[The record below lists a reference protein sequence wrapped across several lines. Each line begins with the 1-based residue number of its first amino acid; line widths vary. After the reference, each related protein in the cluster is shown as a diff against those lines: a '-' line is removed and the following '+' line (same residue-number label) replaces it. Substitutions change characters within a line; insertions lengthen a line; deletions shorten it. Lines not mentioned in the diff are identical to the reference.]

1 MPLRYGEG
9 MANAF
14 KRLEEEI
21 DKFNKCLQDL
31 RLSDP
36 RDDKTRIEDTKG
48 GLLEGSYHWVL
59 ETSDFQQWRDDQQ
72 NRLLWIKG
80 DPGKGK
86 TMLPCGIINELEKS
100 MSKTD
105 ILSYF
110 FCQATDLRINHATAV
125 LRGLLYLLISQ
136 QPSLISHIQKKHDHA
151 GKSLFEDVNTWI
163 TLSEIFTSILQD
175 PSLRSTFLIIDTLD
189 ECVVDQS
196 KLLDFIV
203 QKASISPGVKWAISS
218 RNWPDI
224 EEQLE
229 RATHKMRLC
238 LELNPK
244 SVSAAVGTYV
254 KYKTRQ
260 LADEKDYDD
269 RTREAVLQH
278 LVSNADD
285 TFLWVALVYDNLKNM
300 PRWKTLAKLKEFP
313 PGLDLL
319 YQRML
324 NQICESDDADLCKQI
339 LAIVSTVYRPITL
352 METASIIE
360 TLGDIANDHKSLA
373 AIIGLCGSFLSL
385 REDTVSFVHQSAKD
399 FLMKKAS
406 KEILPLG
413 MDDVHH
419 TIFLRSVLAMS
430 NTLRRDIYSLRAPGI
445 SIDQVKQPDPDPL
458 AAIRYSCLYW
468 VDHLLDSQ
476 TKEDMIPDLKD
487 SGSVYNFLRQYFL
500 YWLEAL
506 SLIRSLSSSIAMTT
520 KLEVWLQV
528 SFLVLFDCITLL
540 IEQGWWKPRFIC
552 VYL

>member
-9 MANAF
+9 MANTF

-59 ETSDFQQWRDDQQ
+59 KTSDFQRWRDDQQ
-72 NRLLWIKG
+72 SRLLWIKG

-86 TMLPCGIINELEKS
+86 TILLCGIINELEKS

-110 FCQATDLRINHATAV
+110 FCQATDSRINHATAI
-125 LRGLLYLLISQ
+125 LRGLLYLLINQ

-151 GKSLFEDVNTWI
+151 GKSLFEDTNAWI
-163 TLSEIFTSILQD
+163 AMSEIFTSILQD
-175 PSLRSTFLIIDTLD
+175 PSLRSTFLIIDALD
-189 ECVVDQS
+189 ECVVARS

-203 QKASISPGVKWAISS
+203 QKSSIFPRAKWVISS

-224 EEQLE
+224 EERLE
-229 RATHKMRLC
+229 RAGHKIRLC

-244 SVSAAVGTYV
+244 SVSAAVRTYI

-260 LADEKDYDD
+260 LADGKDYDD
-269 RTREAVLQH
+269 RTRDAVLQH
-278 LVSNADD
+278 LVSNADN
-285 TFLWVALVYDNLKNM
+285 TFLWVALVCENLKDV

-339 LAIVSTVYRPITL
+339 LAIASTVYRPITL
-352 METASIIE
+352 METTSFIE
-360 TLGDIANDHKSLA
+360 TRVDIASDHKSLTS
-373 AIIGLCGSFLSL
+373 IIGLCGSFLSF

-406 KEILPLG
+406 KEIFPLG
-413 MDDVHH
+413 IDDVYY
-419 TIFLRSVLAMS
+419 TIFSRSVLAMS
-430 NTLRRDIYSLRAPGI
+430 NILRRDIYGLCAPGI
-445 SIDQVKQPDPDPL
+445 SIDQVKPPFPDPF
-458 AAIRYSCLYW
+458 AAIQYSCLY
-468 VDHLLDSQ
+468 
-476 TKEDMIPDLKD
+476 
-487 SGSVYNFLRQYFL
+487 
-500 YWLEAL
+500 
-506 SLIRSLSSSIAMTT
+506 
-520 KLEVWLQV
+520 
-528 SFLVLFDCITLL
+528 
-540 IEQGWWKPRFIC
+540 
-552 VYL
+552 

>member
-9 MANAF
+9 MANTF

-36 RDDKTRIEDTKG
+36 RDDKTRIEDTKD

-59 ETSDFQQWRDDQQ
+59 KTSDFQRWRDDQQ
-72 NRLLWIKG
+72 SRLLWIKG

-86 TMLPCGIINELEKS
+86 TILLCGIINELEKS

-110 FCQATDLRINHATAV
+110 FCQATDSRINHATAI
-125 LRGLLYLLISQ
+125 LRGLLYLLINQ

-151 GKSLFEDVNTWI
+151 GKSLFEDTNAWI
-163 TLSEIFTSILQD
+163 AMSEIFTSILQD

-189 ECVVDQS
+189 ECVVARS

-203 QKASISPGVKWAISS
+203 QKSSISPRAKWVISS

-224 EEQLE
+224 EERLE
-229 RATHKMRLC
+229 RAGYKIRLC

-244 SVSAAVGTYV
+244 SVSAAVRTYI

-260 LADEKDYDD
+260 LADGKDYDD
-269 RTREAVLQH
+269 RTRDAVLQY
-278 LVSNADD
+278 LVSNADN
-285 TFLWVALVYDNLKNM
+285 TFLWVALVCENLKDV

-339 LAIVSTVYRPITL
+339 LAIASTVYRPITL
-352 METASIIE
+352 METTSFIE
-360 TLGDIANDHKSLA
+360 TRVDIASDHKSLTS
-373 AIIGLCGSFLSL
+373 IIGLCGSFLSF

-406 KEILPLG
+406 KEIFPLG
-413 MDDVHH
+413 IDDVYY
-419 TIFLRSVLAMS
+419 TIFSRSVLAMS
-430 NTLRRDIYSLRAPGI
+430 NILRRDIYGLCAPGI
-445 SIDQVKQPDPDPL
+445 SIDQVKPPFPDPF
-458 AAIRYSCLYW
+458 AAIQYSCLY
-468 VDHLLDSQ
+468 
-476 TKEDMIPDLKD
+476 
-487 SGSVYNFLRQYFL
+487 
-500 YWLEAL
+500 
-506 SLIRSLSSSIAMTT
+506 
-520 KLEVWLQV
+520 
-528 SFLVLFDCITLL
+528 
-540 IEQGWWKPRFIC
+540 
-552 VYL
+552 